1 MHYIEVKIMEIKQFN
16 LIIAKDDAG
25 NDTLSTS
32 GNMTLNDVANALI
45 TLAYSQGKQDEKQT
59 GAEKQT
65 APTA

>member
-1 MHYIEVKIMEIKQFN
+1 MEIKQFT

-25 NDTLSTS
+25 NDTMSTS

>member
-1 MHYIEVKIMEIKQFN
+1 MEIKQFT

-45 TLAYSQGKQDEKQT
+45 TLAYSQGQQDEKQT
-59 GAEKQT
+59 GAGKQS
-65 APTA
+65 APSE

>member
-1 MHYIEVKIMEIKQFN
+1 MEIKQFT

-45 TLAYSQGKQDEKQT
+45 TLAYSQGKKDEKQT

>member
-1 MHYIEVKIMEIKQFN
+1 MEIKQFT

-25 NDTLSTS
+25 KDTLSTS

-65 APTA
+65 APSE

>member
-1 MHYIEVKIMEIKQFN
+1 MEIKQFT

-45 TLAYSQGKQDEKQT
+45 TLAYSQGQQDGKT
-59 GAEKQT
+59 DGAEKQT
-65 APTA
+65 APSE

>member
-1 MHYIEVKIMEIKQFN
+1 MEIKQFT

-65 APTA
+65 APSA

>member
-1 MHYIEVKIMEIKQFN
+1 MEIKQFT

-45 TLAYSQGKQDEKQT
+45 TLAYSQGQQDEKQT

-65 APTA
+65 APSE

>member
-1 MHYIEVKIMEIKQFN
+1 MEIKQFT

-45 TLAYSQGKQDEKQT
+45 TLAYLQGQQDGKKD

-65 APTA
+65 APYE

>member
-1 MHYIEVKIMEIKQFN
+1 MEIKQFT

-45 TLAYSQGKQDEKQT
+45 TLAYSQGQRDGKKD
-59 GAEKQT
+59 GADKQT
-65 APTA
+65 APTE